1 MIDPKEIIK
10 KHSVEHFCKT
20 AEEYI
25 QQVIDPIPLM
35 CKPFNV
41 TFEAPELLTN
51 LGMLL
56 SGLNLGK
63 SMTIL
68 DFGAGTCWISRFL
81 NQMQCITISCDASKT
96 ALKIGEKLFERS
108 SILREYVIP
117 PKFLHF
123 DGHKIDLPN
132 NSVDRIICYDAF
144 HHVPNQEKILSEFY
158 RILEDGGIV
167 GFSEPGKNHSK
178 DPKAQYEMKTFKV
191 LENDIDIVEI
201 EKIAKKSGFT
211 NLIYKIIGEKDVTV
225 SELNALTSLTKYN
238 NAKTIKKQINKN
250 IIETTKRK
258 SIFFLYKG
266 QIQYDSRN
274 HLGLSHSIKI
284 KERKYKINQ
293 NEELNIH
300 LTITNT
306 GFAKWLHRN
315 IKDIGIVRLGAHLYS
330 SEKELIDIDFYRKYL
345 DKDILPGETILETAA
360 IKLNKPG
367 KYLLC
372 FDLVSEFILWFKE
385 SGSKPIYV
393 EVIVK

>member
-10 KHSVEHFCKT
+10 KHSVEDFCKS
-20 AEEYI
+20 AEEYM

-96 ALKIGEKLFERS
+96 ALKIGKKLFEKS
-108 SILREYVIP
+108 PILREYVIP
-117 PKFLHF
+117 PNFLHF

-158 RILEDGGIV
+158 RILKDGGIV

-191 LENDIDIVEI
+191 LENDIDIGEI
-201 EKIAKKSGFT
+201 EKIAKESGFT
-211 NLIYKIIGEKDVTV
+211 SLIYKIIGEKDVTV
-225 SELNALTSLTKYN
+225 SELNALTSLTKYK

-250 IIETTKRK
+250 IIETIKRK

-284 KERKYKINQ
+284 KKKKYKINQ
-293 NEELNIH
+293 NEVLNIP
-300 LTITNT
+300 LTVTNT

-330 SEKELIDIDFYRKYL
+330 SEKELIDIGFYRKYL
-345 DKDILPGETILETAA
+345 DKDVLPGETILETAG
-360 IKLNKPG
+360 IKFNKPG

-372 FDLVSEFILWFKE
+372 FDLVAEFILWFKE
-385 SGSKPIYV
+385 SGSEAIYV